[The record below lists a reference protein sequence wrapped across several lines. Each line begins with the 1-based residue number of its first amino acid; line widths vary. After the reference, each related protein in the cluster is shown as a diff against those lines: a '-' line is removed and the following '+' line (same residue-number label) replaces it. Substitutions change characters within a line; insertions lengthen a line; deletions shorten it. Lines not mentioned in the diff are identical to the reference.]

1 MINSLIDLLDSL
13 QSEEDCREFLEAIRW
28 DGGRAPIC
36 PHCGSQSKE
45 HYKLTNGGQY
55 RGLHKCK
62 DCNKR
67 FTVTVGT
74 MFEGSH
80 IPLQKWF
87 VAIYVFL
94 AHKKGISSTQL
105 HKDIAVT
112 QKTAWFMLSRIRYNL
127 RNIKYIIYGDVTQV
141 DETYIG
147 GKNKNRNA
155 GKRLKNTRGR
165 SLKLKAPV
173 MGLLSDGKVYVEPI
187 PKASKWILHGVI
199 NSLVSKGTT
208 VVTDGWY
215 GYKGLSEN
223 YVHKVIDH
231 HRGEYVKGGYH
242 TNSIEG
248 FWSQLK
254 RGIIGVYHLVTRKHL
269 ELYCDEFAYRYNTR
283 DLTDGERFSQFL
295 SIAKKRLR
303 YRMLIL

>member
-1 MINSLIDLLDSL
+1 MIRSLIDLLRNL
-13 QSEEDCREFLEAIRW
+13 QSEEDCRLFLENIRW
-28 DGGRAPIC
+28 HGVPVC
-36 PHCGSQSKE
+36 PHCGSKSEE
-45 HYKLTNGGQY
+45 HYKLTNGGIF
-55 RGLHKCK
+55 RGLYKCK
-62 DCNKR
+62 DCRER

-87 VAIYVFL
+87 IAIYVFL

-112 QKTAWFMLSRIRYNL
+112 QKTAWFMLSRIRYNI
-127 RNIKYIIYGDVTQV
+127 RYNADIDFGDITQV

-242 TNSIEG
+242 TSSIEG